1 MIKLHGMAQENSARF
16 DALERAGFKT
26 ERFGDIISVL
36 YDKLGGHY
44 IDVGT
49 SAKISQGQIKVKA
62 DSTPLRYTSRG
73 LSFSDGTEVTADVIV
88 FATGFVSNLKDVIT
102 QYVGQPV
109 ADQIQDFWGVDNE
122 GEINGAFKYPGH
134 PGMWFTGGTIGHARF
149 FGRFIALQIKADIIG
164 YPFRRFEDS

>member
-1 MIKLHGMAQENSARF
+1 MKYSGECSELI
-16 DALERAGFKT
+16 T
-26 ERFGDIISVL
+26 EFPGP
-36 YDKLGGHY
+36 
-44 IDVGT
+44 
-49 SAKISQGQIKVKA
+49 QIKVKA

-122 GEINGAFKYPGH
+122 GEINGAFKYPG
-134 PGMWFTGGTIGHARF
+134 R
-149 FGRFIALQIKADIIG
+149 K
-164 YPFRRFEDS
+164 

>member
-49 SAKISQGQIKVKA
+49 SAKISQG
-62 DSTPLRYTSRG
+62 
-73 LSFSDGTEVTADVIV
+73 
-88 FATGFVSNLKDVIT
+88 